1 MLFGAINPSFLHFLC
16 TYTPEFCIF
25 DCWKQTFC
33 ISWRTLTRLLA
44 EISRSWAQIA
54 DRGYTSPSSQNV
66 ESLNAPFALR
76 PPQTLHHYIV
86 RSPMGPTHFCPHNLQ
101 PDPRMPKKMHPGPCI
116 SIAQQ
121 PAAAS
126 FRDRTEQ
133 NKSHKR
139 FTPHNVT
146 RNVGL
151 KMLDLRQL
159 MFIPTTCWRRQSVTG
174 LKSKSVPDLR
184 DQLHTLHTV
193 RIVVQWLYNKMYN
206 IHCNLCW
213 LYNLLAPEGARGWLA
228 FYVGSNIRPSNPLFL
243 VHCDFECVA
252 VLPPSAIC
260 DGILFDLSRPATPCT
275 SLLSPVLWW
284 PTLYKEFH

>member
-1 MLFGAINPSFLHFLC
+1 
-16 TYTPEFCIF
+16 
-25 DCWKQTFC
+25 
-33 ISWRTLTRLLA
+33 
-44 EISRSWAQIA
+44 
-54 DRGYTSPSSQNV
+54 
-66 ESLNAPFALR
+66 
-76 PPQTLHHYIV
+76 
-86 RSPMGPTHFCPHNLQ
+86 
-101 PDPRMPKKMHPGPCI
+101 MPKKMHPGPCI

-193 RIVVQWLYNKMYN
+193 HIVVQWLYNKMYN

-213 LYNLLAPEGARGWLA
+213 LYNLLAPQGARGGLA
-228 FYVGSNIRPSNPLFL
+228 FYVGSNPLFL

-260 DGILFDLSRPATPCT
+260 DGILFDLSRQYFTFEPCSVVTNTVQRISLRGT
-275 SLLSPVLWW
+275 SLQYAQLLAHSCRAWPNKIRNNTFCQKQNTSLNSFYTSQSTSPTCKCPLCNV
-284 PTLYKEFH
+284 PCAF

>member
-1 MLFGAINPSFLHFLC
+1 MHPYARILHFGLLK
-16 TYTPEFCIF
+16 TH
-25 DCWKQTFC
+25 KQTFC

-44 EISRSWAQIA
+44 GITRSWAQTA
-54 DRGYTSPSSQNV
+54 DRGHTSPSSQNV

-86 RSPMGPTHFCPHNLQ
+86 RSPMGPNSLLSAQFAARPPNA
-101 PDPRMPKKMHPGPCI
+101 KKNASRPLHQHCTTACCCI
-116 SIAQQ
+116 ISWQNWTDQIPQQ
-121 PAAAS
+121 I
-126 FRDRTEQ
+126 
-133 NKSHKR
+133 
-139 FTPHNVT
+139 HNVT

-193 RIVVQWLYNKMYN
+193 HIVVQWLYNKMYN

-213 LYNLLAPEGARGWLA
+213 LYNLLAPQGARGGLA
-228 FYVGSNIRPSNPLFL
+228 FYVGSNPLFL

-260 DGILFDLSRPATPCT
+260 DGILFDLSRQYFTFEPCSVVTNTVQRISLRGT
-275 SLLSPVLWW
+275 SLQYAQLLAHSCRAW
-284 PTLYKEFH
+284 PN